1 MSATIAAATYLARYY
16 GPEAVTAYS
25 LPDVEGEAIDV
36 HWAGGLATI
45 HQVNSAVWRV
55 NCALAYEDT
64 TLLNLPG
71 VVERMIATALAN
83 ARTN

>member
-16 GPEAVTAYS
+16 GPEAVTVYS

-55 NCALAYEDT
+55 NCALAHQDVNLLRLPKTVEEMILAAKAT
-64 TLLNLPG
+64 TN
-71 VVERMIATALAN
+71 
-83 ARTN
+83 